1 MRPVRRVRH
10 AYRML
15 GTVVIPSWAQMSG
28 TNVGRKCRARFKEY
42 ISNTGSLIEEFS
54 SDVQNFLKQQK
65 ALRSVQKT
73 AQTEGQP
80 STSQQTAQ
88 SAQPKPQLTSDQL
101 HGKSY
106 ILTK

>member
-1 MRPVRRVRH
+1 
-10 AYRML
+10 ML
-15 GTVVIPSWAQMSG
+15 GA
-28 TNVGRKCRARFKEY
+28 NVGRKCRAHFKKS

-65 ALRSVQKT
+65 ALRS
-73 AQTEGQP
+73 AQAPGQASTSEQP

-88 SAQPKPQLTSDQL
+88 PTQPQPQLTTEQL

-106 ILTK
+106 RV